1 MSRKST
7 DRRESSCLPREKARG
22 LLPGRPGFAE
32 MGERGRDLLA
42 AATHRLTPQSPGA
55 VRRADERSGHH
66 SEEADALRLL
76 GELDELL
83 GPDPAVH
90 GVVTHRGPQVLRD
103 RQEVAAG
110 VMKGLQRLD
119 HLTITQ
125 YL

>member
-103 RQEVAAG
+103 RHDAG
-110 VMKGLQRLD
+110 CDL
-119 HLTITQ
+119 LTITQ